1 MWLILEVLVSED
13 HDTALG
19 DVKSELTVGDVSWRS
34 TLGDAVTH
42 DFAFWSSFES

>member
-19 DVKSELTVGDVSWRS
+19 DVKSELTVAMSAGD
-34 TLGDAVTH
+34 
-42 DFAFWSSFES
+42 